1 MLVLRIYA
9 PEATLPAALKVL
21 NGRAGINHVIQAGYS
36 PRRDVTLV
44 TADVDPNVVDRV
56 LPDLAACGIAGDELE
71 LIHRESNRPLGSSRV
86 ADAAWS
92 GGGLAWTELAMTSRQ
107 YARAVPRYLL
117 LMACAGIIAVFGVL
131 DRNLILVV
139 GAMAISPDLLPLC
152 ATCVGLV
159 SRRPRL
165 AMRALAVLLAGL
177 AVAGLAA
184 FVVATLL
191 RVGKYPPTAIPL
203 GDGGL
208 GVLPSVNVATVT
220 VAFVAGIVGIL
231 AFETRSSA
239 AVGVAISVTTIPAA
253 AFIGAAAAMHD
264 GHGTRA
270 ALAVLAANVVVIVLA
285 GTMTLIAQRLV
296 RRTRS

>member
-1 MLVLRIYA
+1 MLMVYA
-9 PEATLPAALKVL
+9 PRATLPAALRVL
-21 NGRAGINHVIQAGYS
+21 IGRPGITHVIQAGDS

-44 TADVDPNVVDRV
+44 TADVDPNVVDKV
-56 LPDLAACGIAGDELE
+56 LPELAACGIAGDELE
-71 LIHRESNRPLGSSRV
+71 IIHRESNRPLGTSHA

-131 DRNLILVV
+131 GRNVILVV

-152 ATCVGLV
+152 ATCVGLA

-165 AMRALAVLLAGL
+165 AMRALAALVAGL

-184 FVVATLL
+184 YLVATLL
-191 RVGKYPPTAIPL
+191 RVGKYPPTTIPL

-208 GVLPSVNVATVT
+208 GVLPSVNIATVT

-253 AFIGAAAAMHD
+253 AFIGAAAALRD
-264 GHGTRA
+264 GYGTRA
-270 ALAVLAANVVVIVLA
+270 GLAVLTANVVVLALA
-285 GTMTLIAQRLV
+285 GTTTLIAQRLV
-296 RRTRS
+296 RRSRS